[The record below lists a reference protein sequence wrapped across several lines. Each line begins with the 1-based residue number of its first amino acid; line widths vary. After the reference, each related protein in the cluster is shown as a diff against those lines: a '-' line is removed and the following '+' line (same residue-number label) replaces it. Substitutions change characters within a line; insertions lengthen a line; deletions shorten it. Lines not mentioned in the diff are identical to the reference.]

1 MRDDLR
7 HAILSAACAIA
18 SVVLLS
24 YLVGCCSA
32 HYRFDGSRYYRA
44 DQCPWGERVV
54 CDSAT
59 RLPDPATWTT
69 GCR

>member
-1 MRDDLR
+1 MKRDLL
-7 HAILSAACAIA
+7 HAILSALLAIA
-18 SVVLLS
+18 SVALLAN
-24 YLVGCCSA
+24 LAGCCST
-32 HYRFDGSRYYRA
+32 HYRYDGARYYRV
-44 DQCPWGERVV
+44 DECPWGERVV